1 MKIKVLVC
9 GGGTIGHVTPALALL
24 ENVEHDLAWLGTN
37 RIDLKIL
44 NKKNINHF
52 DQNLI
57 SGRNLQSMALHLKAI
72 FKALKIIK
80 KFQPDLVIGTGG
92 YASFPGVIS
101 SKIMNKKIIL
111 IEPNAK
117 PGWANKILYKFS
129 EKVICQKNLK
139 SYFGKKS
146 IPLGIPVYRKY
157 KKITKEESREKL
169 DLNSNFFTVT
179 ITGGSQGSEKLNK
192 LILKSLEE
200 MKKEFSN
207 LFIFWQCGQGSKK
220 IKKSLE
226 DQKILH
232 TVKEY
237 TEKLDIWISAS
248 DLVFSRAGACTLA
261 EIKALGKKSIIIPL
275 KGVDNHQLENA
286 KEHSRNHPSKI
297 IDEDS
302 DTSLL
307 LKAMK
312 NLDSEKK
319 PPRVGLE
326 NSKKISELIFD

>member
-232 TVKEY
+232 IVKEY
-237 TEKLDIWISAS
+237 TEKLDTWISAS

>member
-1 MKIKVLVC
+1 
-9 GGGTIGHVTPALALL
+9 
-24 ENVEHDLAWLGTN
+24 
-37 RIDLKIL
+37 
-44 NKKNINHF
+44 
-52 DQNLI
+52 
-57 SGRNLQSMALHLKAI
+57 
-72 FKALKIIK
+72 
-80 KFQPDLVIGTGG
+80 
-92 YASFPGVIS
+92 
-101 SKIMNKKIIL
+101 
-111 IEPNAK
+111 
-117 PGWANKILYKFS
+117 
-129 EKVICQKNLK
+129 
-139 SYFGKKS
+139 
-146 IPLGIPVYRKY
+146 
-157 KKITKEESREKL
+157 
-169 DLNSNFFTVT
+169 
-179 ITGGSQGSEKLNK
+179 
-192 LILKSLEE
+192 

-232 TVKEY
+232 IVKEY
-237 TEKLDIWISAS
+237 TEKLDTWISAS

-275 KGVDNHQLENA
+275 KGVDDHQLENA

-297 IDEDS
+297 IDENS
-302 DTSLL
+302 ETSLL

>member
-24 ENVEHDLAWLGTN
+24 ENVEHNLAWLGTN

-57 SGRNLQSMALHLKAI
+57 SGRNLRSMALHLKAI
-72 FKALKIIK
+72 FKTLQIIK
-80 KFQPDLVIGTGG
+80 KFQPSLVIGTGG
-92 YASFPGVIS
+92 YASFPGVIA

-117 PGWANKILYKFS
+117 PGWANRILYKFS

-139 SYFGKKS
+139 NYFGKKS
-146 IPLGIPVYRKY
+146 IPVGIPVYRKY
-157 KKITKEESREKL
+157 EKVTKEKSREDL
-169 DLNSNFFTVT
+169 DLNSNFFVVA

-192 LILKSLEE
+192 LILKSLEG

-207 LFIFWQCGQGSKK
+207 LFIFWQCGKGAKK

-226 DQKILH
+226 GKKILH
-232 TVKEY
+232 AVEEY
-237 TEKLDIWISAS
+237 TEKLDTWISAS
-248 DLVFSRAGACTLA
+248 DVVFSRAGACTLA

-275 KGVDNHQLENA
+275 KGVDGHQMENA
-286 KEHSRNHPSKI
+286 KEHSRNYPSKI
-297 IDEDS
+297 IDESS
-302 DTSLL
+302 DASLL

-312 NLDSEKK
+312 NLDSEKNPLK
-319 PPRVGLE
+319 EGLG